1 MGYDERRDNRDDPD
15 NLIDA
20 AARGLARLRDFMT
33 QIADP
38 TAPPRPKPVT
48 GPGRRP
54 PREAPRPLAANVSGA
69 REPLVD
75 VFDEGDLIR
84 VVADMPGA
92 EPETLRL
99 AGAGNRLTLAAAGPA
114 RRYERTV
121 LLPAPVRTEGAAP
134 SWVNGIM
141 EVFLPAERP
150 APPPS
155 PPSPPPATPE
165 VVATATATTAPVEEQ
180 AGAILPVGVDGEAG
194 PAAGD
199 EPDEQREA
207 REEREDGEDQSD
219 GDDRDRTGHG

>member
-75 VFDEGDLIR
+75 VFDEGELIR

-99 AGAGNRLTLAAAGPA
+99 AGAGNRLMLAAAGPA

-150 APPPS
+150 APPPA
-155 PPSPPPATPE
+155 PPPTPPPAAPE
-165 VVATATATTAPVEEQ
+165 VVTTATAPVEEQ
-180 AGAILPVGVDGEAG
+180 AGAVLPAREDDEAG
-194 PAAGD
+194 PSPGD
-199 EPDEQREA
+199 EPDEE

-219 GDDRDRTGHG
+219 GDDRDRTGHD

>member
-150 APPPS
+150 APPPA
-155 PPSPPPATPE
+155 PPPTPPPAAPE
-165 VVATATATTAPVEEQ
+165 VVTTATAPVEEQ
-180 AGAILPVGVDGEAG
+180 AGAVLPVREDDEAG
-194 PAAGD
+194 PAPSD
-199 EPDEQREA
+199 EPDEEREQ
-207 REEREDGEDQSD
+207 REEREDQSD